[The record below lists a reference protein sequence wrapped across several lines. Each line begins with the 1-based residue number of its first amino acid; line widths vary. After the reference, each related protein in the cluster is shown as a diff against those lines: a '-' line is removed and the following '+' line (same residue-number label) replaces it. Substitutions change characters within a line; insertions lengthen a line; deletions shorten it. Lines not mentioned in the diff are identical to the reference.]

1 MQVGGSA
8 PGHVFFREEA
18 GFANHCFQGLEKLPI
33 EVSDIAKKMI
43 DKGPKGFFWFN
54 VFLSAVLAKMALHFC
69 AAVQA
74 VFFDSLFGVGHRVN
88 FLKIKDSG
96 KILGSFWY

>member
-1 MQVGGSA
+1 MQVRRSFTR
-8 PGHVFFREEA
+8 HVFLWKKT
-18 GFANHCFQGLEKLPI
+18 GLANHGFQGCEELPV
-33 EVSDIAKKMI
+33 EVGNVTKKVV
-43 DKGPKGFFWFN
+43 DQRPKGFLWFD